1 MSTPEKHQKNKKIE
15 NTIVSY
21 SLPTTTP
28 NSCTSASKKPSN
40 QSEME
45 LKIWPPSSSTPL
57 TSKPKKTHGHS
68 SSPTKEMRNSTK
80 ITQDLEKSFYPR
92 EESVINRKYL
102 SSSGY
107 THSSIC
113 FHPECS
119 LKLTGKLLQNY
130 LCIHG
135 TRPSSEKGMKRRKI
149 KMHGTMPGMIGS
161 ITGNKDCKSVQTYGT
176 S

>member
-1 MSTPEKHQKNKKIE
+1 MSTREKHQKNKKIG

-40 QSEME
+40 QSETE
-45 LKIWPPSSSTPL
+45 LNSWPPSSSTPL

-68 SSPTKEMRNSTK
+68 SSPTKETSNSTK
-80 ITQDLEKSFYPR
+80 ITQDLEKSFYLR

-102 SSSGY
+102 SSSEY

-119 LKLTGKLLQNY
+119 SKLMGKLLQDY

-135 TRPSSEKGMKRRKI
+135 TRPSSEKGTKEEK
-149 KMHGTMPGMIGS
+149 
-161 ITGNKDCKSVQTYGT
+161 
-176 S
+176 